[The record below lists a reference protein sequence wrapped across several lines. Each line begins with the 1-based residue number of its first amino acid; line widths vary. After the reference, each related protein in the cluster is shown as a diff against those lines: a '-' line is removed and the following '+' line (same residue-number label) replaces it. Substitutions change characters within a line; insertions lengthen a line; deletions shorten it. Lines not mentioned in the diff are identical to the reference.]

1 MFMEPGNE
9 SCTGT
14 RSRDIAPMSQV
25 FSSVLCDIL
34 SSDCPDVEQAPKS
47 RVDAQ
52 SCKARDATNRPCA
65 VVVFTRQASSGGA
78 WVRY

>member
-1 MFMEPGNE
+1 M
-9 SCTGT
+9 
-14 RSRDIAPMSQV
+14 SRALVRVRAILPQCLKV

-34 SSDCPDVEQAPKS
+34 SSDCPGVEQAPKS

-65 VVVFTRQASSGGA
+65 VVVFTRQASSDGA